1 MIVNI
6 FFKWVTT
13 SLIAVVTLFSA
24 AIIYILLAVDI
35 NSYKT
40 DIESLASQQ
49 GWDLAIDGDLA
60 WKFLPQPGISIQQVS
75 FSDQVAASGSL
86 DKLSLSVAW
95 TDLFSIILD
104 PNQLKVSSVE
114 INGGQLNYRAPNS
127 LPVELDNISLK
138 ARNIR
143 LDSTEFPL
151 TLSLQTLGGQQLA
164 LDTSVAVMIDNNRV
178 QSLSLSDLAI
188 DLNEIKINGSVEAS
202 DNLSFIEGNLQTNSF
217 SLLQQLQR
225 VSEILPIV
233 SVPET
238 ANPLALN
245 DVSIESRFSIDTRT
259 VSDINNLI
267 MLDDQA
273 IEIDLQIDQPNN
285 KLTTIVS
292 ADIINASNYLPK
304 SGSSADNS
312 GLFAPLAIPFALWH
326 GQSQV
331 EMTLSSIKFND
342 FAVKN
347 FYSNVFGNNRVLQ
360 LSSLN
365 ADLFGG
371 QVNATGRL
379 DMRSATPAFELQ
391 SSLADIDLEL
401 ALTAL
406 ADNSDLSGLL
416 SLEADLQGSGN
427 SSDEVLSALNGGGQL
442 TVLSPTYLAIN
453 AEETFCNA
461 AALFGGS
468 PSNRSWSK
476 GTELETLSSQ
486 FSLSNGKV
494 QIRDL
499 KTATGNLSINGRGT
513 VQLLL
518 KRYSLTAN
526 TRVNGTTTSA
536 SGCSVNKSLRNR
548 NLPFICTGSYDEDG
562 KTNCKPDDSLVREF
576 LKGSIFQQLGG
587 QLFDTPVTEKDS
599 SDHQEEDPLKSLLKG
614 VLEKKLK

>member
-1 MIVNI
+1 VTVNI

-95 TDLFSIILD
+95 TDLFSIIID
-104 PNQLKVSSVE
+104 PNQLTVSSVE
-114 INGGQLNYRAPNS
+114 INGGQLNYKAPNS

-138 ARNIR
+138 ASNIR

-151 TLSLQTLGGQQLA
+151 TLSLQALGGQQFA
-164 LDTSVAVMIDNNRV
+164 VDTSVAVMIDNRRV
-178 QSLSLSDLAI
+178 QSFSLSDLAI
-188 DLNEIKINGSVEAS
+188 GLNEIEINGSIEAS
-202 DNLSFIEGNLQTNSF
+202 DNLSFVEGNLQTNNF
-217 SLLQQLQR
+217 SLIQQLQR
-225 VSEILPIV
+225 IAEILPIV
-233 SVPET
+233 SVPEM
-238 ANPLALN
+238 ANPSALT
-245 DVSIESRFSIDTRT
+245 DLSIESRFSVDANAL
-259 VSDINNLI
+259 SDINNLI
-267 MLDDQA
+267 ILDGQA
-273 IEIDLQIDQPNN
+273 IAIDLQIDQPDN

-292 ADIINASNYLPK
+292 ADNINASNYLPK
-304 SGSSADNS
+304 SGSNADNS

-347 FYSNVFGNNRVLQ
+347 FYSNVFGNNRVLR

-379 DMRSATPAFELQ
+379 DMRSATPVFELQ
-391 SSLADIDLEL
+391 SSLKDIDLEL
-401 ALTAL
+401 ALPAI

-427 SSDEVLSALNGGGQL
+427 SSDEILSALSGGGQL
-442 TVLSPTYLAIN
+442 TVLSPTYLAVN

-468 PSNRSWSK
+468 PSNRTWSK

-486 FSLSNGKV
+486 FSLNNGKV
-494 QIRDL
+494 LIRDL
-499 KTATGNLSINGRGT
+499 ETATGNLSISGRGT

-518 KRYSLTAN
+518 KRYNLTAN
-526 TRVNGTTTSA
+526 TRVNGTTTSP
-536 SGCSVNKSLRNR
+536 SGCSVNKTLRNR
-548 NLPFICTGSYDEDG
+548 DLPFICSGSYEVDG

-599 SDHQEEDPLKSLLKG
+599 GDQPEADPLKSLLKG

>member
-1 MIVNI
+1 MTVNI

-95 TDLFSIILD
+95 TDLFSIIID
-104 PNQLKVSSVE
+104 PNQLTVSSVE
-114 INGGQLNYRAPNS
+114 INGGQLNYKAPNS

-138 ARNIR
+138 ASNIR

-151 TLSLQTLGGQQLA
+151 TLSLQALGGQQFA
-164 LDTSVAVMIDNNRV
+164 VDTSVAVMIDNRRV
-178 QSLSLSDLAI
+178 QSFSLSDLAI
-188 DLNEIKINGSVEAS
+188 GLNEIEINGSIEAS
-202 DNLSFIEGNLQTNSF
+202 DNLSFVEGNLQTNNF
-217 SLLQQLQR
+217 SLIQQLQR
-225 VSEILPIV
+225 IAEILPIV
-233 SVPET
+233 SVPEM
-238 ANPLALN
+238 ANPSALT
-245 DVSIESRFSIDTRT
+245 DLSIESRFSVDANAL
-259 VSDINNLI
+259 SDINNLI
-267 MLDDQA
+267 ILDGQA
-273 IEIDLQIDQPNN
+273 IAIDLQIDQPDN

-292 ADIINASNYLPK
+292 ADNINASNYLPK
-304 SGSSADNS
+304 SGSNADNS

-347 FYSNVFGNNRVLQ
+347 FYSNVFGNNRVLR

-379 DMRSATPAFELQ
+379 DMRSATPVFELQ
-391 SSLADIDLEL
+391 SSLKDIDLEL
-401 ALTAL
+401 ALPAI

-427 SSDEVLSALNGGGQL
+427 SSDEILSALSGRGQL

-468 PSNRSWSK
+468 PSNSNLVK
-476 GTELETLSSQ
+476 GH
-486 FSLSNGKV
+486 
-494 QIRDL
+494 R
-499 KTATGNLSINGRGT
+499 AGNPEQPI
-513 VQLLL
+513 
-518 KRYSLTAN
+518 
-526 TRVNGTTTSA
+526 
-536 SGCSVNKSLRNR
+536 
-548 NLPFICTGSYDEDG
+548 
-562 KTNCKPDDSLVREF
+562 
-576 LKGSIFQQLGG
+576 
-587 QLFDTPVTEKDS
+587 
-599 SDHQEEDPLKSLLKG
+599 
-614 VLEKKLK
+614 

>member
-1 MIVNI
+1 VIVKNL
-6 FFKWVTT
+6 FKRVAT

-49 GWDLAIDGDLA
+49 GWNLAIDGDLA

-86 DKLSLSVAW
+86 HKLSLSVAW

-114 INGGQLNYRAPNS
+114 INGGQLSYTSPDS
-127 LPVELDNISLK
+127 FPVQLDNISLS

-151 TLSLQTLGGQQLA
+151 TASMQALGGQQLA
-164 LDTSVAVMIDNNRV
+164 VDTYIAVVIGDGTV
-178 QSLSLSDLAI
+178 QSLSLSDLTVH
-188 DLNEIKINGSVEAS
+188 LNDIEINGSVEAS
-202 DNLSFIEGNLQTNSF
+202 NSLSFIEGNLQTNSF

-225 VSEILPIV
+225 VAEVLPIV
-233 SVPET
+233 GVPEL
-238 ANPLALN
+238 ANPSALT
-245 DVSIESRFSIDTRT
+245 DVSIESRFSFDTKAL
-259 VSDINNLI
+259 SDISNLI
-267 MLDDQA
+267 NLDGQA
-273 IEIDLQIDQPNN
+273 ITIDLQIDQPRN
-285 KLTTIVS
+285 KLTTVIS

-304 SGSSADNS
+304 PGSGADNS
-312 GLFAPLAIPFALWH
+312 GLFAPLAIPLALWQ

-331 EMTLSSIKFND
+331 EMTLGKVQFND
-342 FAVKN
+342 FAVDN
-347 FYSNVFGNNRVLQ
+347 FYSNVFGNSSVLR
-360 LSSLN
+360 LTSLN

-371 QVNATGRL
+371 QINGTGRL
-379 DMRSATPAFELQ
+379 DMRSATPEFELQ
-391 SSLADIDLEL
+391 NSLTDIDLEL
-401 ALTAL
+401 ALPAI
-406 ADNSDLSGLL
+406 ADNSDLQGLF
-416 SLEADLQGSGN
+416 SLEVELQGSGN
-427 SSDEVLSALNGGGQL
+427 SSEEIISALTGQGEL
-442 TVLSPTYLAIN
+442 TVLNPVYLAIN

-468 PSNRSWSK
+468 PTNTVWSK
-476 GTELETLSSQ
+476 GTELETLTSQ
-486 FSLSNGKV
+486 FSLDDGKV
-494 QIRDL
+494 LIRDL
-499 KTATGNLSINGRGT
+499 KTATGNLSISGRGT

-518 KRYSLTAN
+518 KRFSVTAN
-526 TRVNGTTTSA
+526 TRVNASTTSP

-548 NLPFICTGSYDEDG
+548 NLPFICTGSFDVDG
-562 KTNCKPDDSLVREF
+562 KTNCKPDDGLVRDF
-576 LKGSIFQQLGG
+576 LKGNIFQQLGG

-599 SDHQEEDPLKSLLKG
+599 GDQQEADPLKSLLKG

>member
-1 MIVNI
+1 MTVNI

-95 TDLFSIILD
+95 TDLFSIIID
-104 PNQLKVSSVE
+104 PNQLTVSSVE
-114 INGGQLNYRAPNS
+114 INGGQLNYKAPNS

-138 ARNIR
+138 ASNIR

-151 TLSLQTLGGQQLA
+151 TLSLQALGGQQFA
-164 LDTSVAVMIDNNRV
+164 VDTSVAVMIDNRRV
-178 QSLSLSDLAI
+178 QSFSLSDLAI
-188 DLNEIKINGSVEAS
+188 GLNEIEINGSIEAS
-202 DNLSFIEGNLQTNSF
+202 DNLSFVEGNLQTNNF
-217 SLLQQLQR
+217 SLIQQLQR
-225 VSEILPIV
+225 IAEILPIV
-233 SVPET
+233 SVPEM
-238 ANPLALN
+238 ANPSALT
-245 DVSIESRFSIDTRT
+245 DLSIESRFSVDANAL
-259 VSDINNLI
+259 SDINNLI
-267 MLDDQA
+267 ILDGQA
-273 IEIDLQIDQPNN
+273 IAIDLQIDQPDN

-292 ADIINASNYLPK
+292 ADNINASNYLPK
-304 SGSSADNS
+304 SGSNADNS

-347 FYSNVFGNNRVLQ
+347 FYSNVFGNNRVLR

-379 DMRSATPAFELQ
+379 DMRSATPVFELQ
-391 SSLADIDLEL
+391 SSLTDIDLEL
-401 ALTAL
+401 ALPAI

-427 SSDEVLSALNGGGQL
+427 SSDEILSALSGGGQL
-442 TVLSPTYLAIN
+442 TVLSPTYLAVN

-468 PSNRSWSK
+468 PSNRTWSK

-486 FSLSNGKV
+486 FSLNNGKV
-494 QIRDL
+494 LIRDL
-499 KTATGNLSINGRGT
+499 ETATGNLSISGRGT

-518 KRYSLTAN
+518 KRYNLTAN
-526 TRVNGTTTSA
+526 TRVNGTTTSP
-536 SGCSVNKSLRNR
+536 SGCSVNKTLRNR
-548 NLPFICTGSYDEDG
+548 DLPFICSGSYEVDG

-599 SDHQEEDPLKSLLKG
+599 GDQPEADPLKSLLKG

>member
-1 MIVNI
+1 MTVNI

-95 TDLFSIILD
+95 TDLFSIIID
-104 PNQLKVSSVE
+104 PNQLTVSSVE
-114 INGGQLNYRAPNS
+114 INGGQLNYKAPNS

-138 ARNIR
+138 ASNIR

-151 TLSLQTLGGQQLA
+151 TLSLQALGGQQFA
-164 LDTSVAVMIDNNRV
+164 VDTSVAVMIDNRRV
-178 QSLSLSDLAI
+178 QSFSLSDLAI
-188 DLNEIKINGSVEAS
+188 GLNEIEINGSIEAS
-202 DNLSFIEGNLQTNSF
+202 DNLSFVEGNLQTNNF
-217 SLLQQLQR
+217 SLIQQLQR
-225 VSEILPIV
+225 IAEILPIV
-233 SVPET
+233 SVPEM
-238 ANPLALN
+238 ANPSALT
-245 DVSIESRFSIDTRT
+245 DLSIESRFSVDANAL
-259 VSDINNLI
+259 SDINNLI
-267 MLDDQA
+267 ILDGQA
-273 IEIDLQIDQPNN
+273 IAIDLQIDQPDN

-292 ADIINASNYLPK
+292 ADNINASNYLPK
-304 SGSSADNS
+304 SGSNADNS

-347 FYSNVFGNNRVLQ
+347 FYSNVFGNNRVLR

-379 DMRSATPAFELQ
+379 DMRSATPVFELQ
-391 SSLADIDLEL
+391 NSLTDIDLEL
-401 ALTAL
+401 ALPAI

-427 SSDEVLSALNGGGQL
+427 SSDEILSALSGGGQL
-442 TVLSPTYLAIN
+442 TVLSPTYLAVN

-468 PSNRSWSK
+468 PSNRTWSK

-486 FSLSNGKV
+486 FSLNNGKV
-494 QIRDL
+494 LIRDL
-499 KTATGNLSINGRGT
+499 ETATGNLSISGRGT

-518 KRYSLTAN
+518 KRYNLTAN
-526 TRVNGTTTSA
+526 TRVNGTTTSP
-536 SGCSVNKSLRNR
+536 SGCSVNKTLRNR
-548 NLPFICTGSYDEDG
+548 DLPFICSGSYEVDG

-599 SDHQEEDPLKSLLKG
+599 GDQPEADPLKSLLKG

>member
-1 MIVNI
+1 MTVNI

-95 TDLFSIILD
+95 TDLFSIIID
-104 PNQLKVSSVE
+104 PNQLTVSSVE
-114 INGGQLNYRAPNS
+114 INGGQLNYKAPNS

-138 ARNIR
+138 ASNIR

-151 TLSLQTLGGQQLA
+151 TLSLQALGGQQFA
-164 LDTSVAVMIDNNRV
+164 VDTSVAVMIDNRRV

-188 DLNEIKINGSVEAS
+188 GLNEIEINGSIEAS
-202 DNLSFIEGNLQTNSF
+202 DNLSFVEGNLQTNNF
-217 SLLQQLQR
+217 SLIQQLQR
-225 VSEILPIV
+225 IAEILPIV
-233 SVPET
+233 SVPEM
-238 ANPLALN
+238 ANPSALT
-245 DVSIESRFSIDTRT
+245 DLSIESRFSVDANAL
-259 VSDINNLI
+259 SDINNLI
-267 MLDDQA
+267 ILDGQA
-273 IEIDLQIDQPNN
+273 IAIDLQIDQPNN

-292 ADIINASNYLPK
+292 ADNINASNYLPK
-304 SGSSADNS
+304 SGSNADNS

-347 FYSNVFGNNRVLQ
+347 FYSNVFGNNRVLR

-379 DMRSATPAFELQ
+379 DMRSATPVFELQ
-391 SSLADIDLEL
+391 SSLTDIDLEL
-401 ALTAL
+401 ALPAI

-427 SSDEVLSALNGGGQL
+427 SSDEILSALSGGGQL
-442 TVLSPTYLAIN
+442 TVLSPTYLAVN

-468 PSNRSWSK
+468 PSNRTWSK

-486 FSLSNGKV
+486 FSLNNGKV
-494 QIRDL
+494 LIRDL
-499 KTATGNLSINGRGT
+499 ETATGNLSISGRGT

-518 KRYSLTAN
+518 KRYNLTAN
-526 TRVNGTTTSA
+526 TRVNGTTTSP
-536 SGCSVNKSLRNR
+536 SGCSVNKTLRNR
-548 NLPFICTGSYDEDG
+548 DLPFICSGSYEVDG

-599 SDHQEEDPLKSLLKG
+599 GDQPEADPLKSLLKG

>member
-1 MIVNI
+1 
-6 FFKWVTT
+6 
-13 SLIAVVTLFSA
+13 VVTLFSA

-95 TDLFSIILD
+95 TDLFSIIID
-104 PNQLKVSSVE
+104 PNQLTVSSVE
-114 INGGQLNYRAPNS
+114 INGGQLNYKAPNS

-138 ARNIR
+138 ASNIR

-151 TLSLQTLGGQQLA
+151 TLSLQALGGQQFA
-164 LDTSVAVMIDNNRV
+164 VDTSVAVMIDNRRV
-178 QSLSLSDLAI
+178 QSFSLSDLAI
-188 DLNEIKINGSVEAS
+188 GLNEIEINGSIEAS
-202 DNLSFIEGNLQTNSF
+202 DNLSFVEGNLQTNNF
-217 SLLQQLQR
+217 SLIQQLQR
-225 VSEILPIV
+225 IAEILPIV
-233 SVPET
+233 SVPEM
-238 ANPLALN
+238 ANPSALT
-245 DVSIESRFSIDTRT
+245 DLSIESRFSVDANAL
-259 VSDINNLI
+259 SDINNLI
-267 MLDDQA
+267 ILDGQA
-273 IEIDLQIDQPNN
+273 IAIDLQIDQPDN

-292 ADIINASNYLPK
+292 ADNINASNYLPK
-304 SGSSADNS
+304 SGSNADNS

-347 FYSNVFGNNRVLQ
+347 FYSNVFGNNRVLR

-379 DMRSATPAFELQ
+379 DMRSATPVFELQ
-391 SSLADIDLEL
+391 SSLKDIDLEL
-401 ALTAL
+401 ALPAI

-427 SSDEVLSALNGGGQL
+427 SSDEILSALSGGGQL
-442 TVLSPTYLAIN
+442 TVLSPTYLAVN

-468 PSNRSWSK
+468 PSNRTWSK

-486 FSLSNGKV
+486 FSLNNGKV
-494 QIRDL
+494 LIRDL
-499 KTATGNLSINGRGT
+499 ETATGNLSISGRGT

-518 KRYSLTAN
+518 KRYNLTAN
-526 TRVNGTTTSA
+526 TRVNGTTTSP
-536 SGCSVNKSLRNR
+536 SGCSVNKTLRNR
-548 NLPFICTGSYDEDG
+548 DLPFICSGSYEVDG

-599 SDHQEEDPLKSLLKG
+599 GDQPEADPLKSLLKG